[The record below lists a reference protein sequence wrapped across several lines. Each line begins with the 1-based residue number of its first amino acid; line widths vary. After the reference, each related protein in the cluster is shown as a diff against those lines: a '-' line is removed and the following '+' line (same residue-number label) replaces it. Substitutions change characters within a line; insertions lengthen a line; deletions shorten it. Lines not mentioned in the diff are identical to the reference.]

1 MPSFISAAV
10 AALSLSSLA
19 SANVAYRRQEAFSNS
34 SSSST
39 QLSTSSSRSVPLGTA
54 SSSIVSTSST
64 AGAGAGSGS
73 NNSTATAT
81 SGSGSSTT
89 SAAPASST
97 SATTIGGVSF
107 FIEFDIT
114 FDGDSIDLEI
124 ILAKRAGNSLQ
135 DCLTTCAAHS
145 ECVATAYNS
154 NTTSCTFFSSFDK
167 STRRSAPGIDFA
179 QVTGRSN
186 STSSAAN
193 NGTSSTGAP
202 FPSTTQN
209 NNGTSVTASP
219 NPGNNG
225 TFPDAESIICPQYDD
240 QVLQDTDG
248 SQYLI
253 RCGLEIEGIVLLTRK
268 ARMVRRQSTFGNDW
282 IVDCIDSCAAMDTCV
297 GTTYNSAQGSC
308 TFYSTVDSLAANADT
323 DSAIL
328 VNEAPAVVTTSLVPV
343 VSTET
348 VTEGEVTRTIT
359 TTPLTTSTVYSTV
372 TRTIQSCAPG
382 VPCSAATV
390 TDVVVAYT
398 TVCPVSAVPT
408 GANGGAAA
416 GAVTT
421 QTVKVCTACQ
431 YAPTTVTV
439 YQCPTA
445 AAGAGKP
452 IAVTTTII
460 SVPVLAQPAMTTST
474 VYQTSEQVTT
484 TCGANGCGKATVT
497 AIVSLYTTVCP
508 VSSGAAGASA
518 PVASAPG
525 ASAPGASAPG
535 ASAPGASAPGASAPG
550 ASAPGASAP
559 GAPGS
564 QAPAP
569 SASSETVVVP
579 GSTVSASTKP
589 AETIPATVE
598 NGSTK
603 PAETV
608 PATVVPGSTKKPST
622 TIVQYTPTSSMLAYT
637 GAAVKN
643 GMGFAAMAAGV
654 AALVL

>member
-19 SANVAYRRQEAFSNS
+19 SANVAYLRREAFSNT

-39 QLSTSSSRSVPLGTA
+39 QLSTSSSRSVILGTG
-54 SSSIVSTSST
+54 SSSIVSASST

-73 NNSTATAT
+73 GSGSDNSTATAT
-81 SGSGSSTT
+81 SGSVSSTT

-97 SATTIGGVSF
+97 SATTINGVSF
-107 FIEFDIT
+107 SIEFDIT
-114 FDGDSIDLEI
+114 FDGISIDLEI

-167 STRRSAPGIDFA
+167 TSRRSAPGIDFA
-179 QVTGRSN
+179 QVTGRANN

-202 FPSTTQN
+202 FPSTTQS

-225 TFPDAESIICPQYDD
+225 TFPNAESIICPEYND
-240 QVLQDTDG
+240 QVLQETDG

-268 ARMVRRQSTFGNDW
+268 ARMVRRQATFGNDW
-282 IVDCIDSCAAMDTCV
+282 IVDCIDSCSAMDTCV

-308 TFYSTVDSLAANADT
+308 TFYSTVDSLTANADT

-343 VSTET
+343 VSTLT
-348 VTEGEVTRTIT
+348 VTEGEVTSTIT

-398 TVCPVSAVPT
+398 TVCPASAVPT

-452 IAVTTTII
+452 IAVTTTVI
-460 SVPVLAQPAMTTST
+460 SVPVLAMPAMTTST

-497 AIVSLYTTVCP
+497 AVVSLYTTVCP
-508 VSSGAAGASA
+508 VSSGA
-518 PVASAPG
+518 PG
-525 ASAPGASAPG
+525 ASAPGASAP
-535 ASAPGASAPGASAPG
+535 A

-569 SASSETVVVP
+569 SAGSETVVVP
-579 GSTVSASTKP
+579 GTTVPASTKP

-598 NGSTK
+598 HGSTK
-603 PAETV
+603 PAETI

>member
-19 SANVAYRRQEAFSNS
+19 SANVAYRRQEAFSNT

-39 QLSTSSSRSVPLGTA
+39 QLSTSSSRSVILGTG
-54 SSSIVSTSST
+54 SSSIVSASST

-73 NNSTATAT
+73 DNSTATAT
-81 SGSGSSTT
+81 SGSVSSTT

-97 SATTIGGVSF
+97 SATTVGGVSF

-114 FDGDSIDLEI
+114 FDGISIDLDI

-135 DCLTTCAAHS
+135 DCLTTCAAHT

-179 QVTGRSN
+179 QVTGRANN

-225 TFPDAESIICPQYDD
+225 TFPNAESIICPEYND
-240 QVLQDTDG
+240 QVLQETDG

-268 ARMVRRQSTFGNDW
+268 ARMVRRQATFGNDW
-282 IVDCIDSCAAMDTCV
+282 IVDCIDSCSAMDTCV

-328 VNEAPAVVTTSLVPV
+328 VNEAPAAVTTSLVPV
-343 VSTET
+343 VATET

-359 TTPLTTSTVYSTV
+359 TTPMTTSTVYSTV

-398 TVCPVSAVPT
+398 TVCPASAVPT

-452 IAVTTTII
+452 TAVTTTVI
-460 SVPVLAQPAMTTST
+460 SVPVLAAPTMTTST

-497 AIVSLYTTVCP
+497 AVVSLYTTVCP
-508 VSSGAAGASA
+508 ASSG
-518 PVASAPG
+518 APG
-525 ASAPGASAPG
+525 ASAPGAS
-535 ASAPGASAPGASAPG
+535 
-550 ASAPGASAP
+550 
-559 GAPGS
+559 GS

-569 SASSETVVVP
+569 SAGSETVVVP
-579 GSTVSASTKP
+579 GTTIPASTKP

-603 PAETV
+603 PAETI
-608 PATVVPGSTKKPST
+608 PATVVSGSTKKPST

>member
-19 SANVAYRRQEAFSNS
+19 SANVAYRRYEAFPNS
-34 SSSST
+34 STTST
-39 QLSTSSSRSVPLGTA
+39 ELSTSSSRSVILGTG
-54 SSSIVSTSST
+54 SSSTVSASST

-73 NNSTATAT
+73 DNSTATAT
-81 SGSGSSTT
+81 SGSVSSTT

-114 FDGDSIDLEI
+114 FDGVSIDLNI

-135 DCLTTCAAHS
+135 DCLTTCAAHT

-179 QVTGRSN
+179 QVTGRANN

-225 TFPDAESIICPQYDD
+225 TFPNAESIICPEYND
-240 QVLQDTDG
+240 QVLQETDG

-268 ARMVRRQSTFGNDW
+268 ARMVRRQATFGNDW
-282 IVDCIDSCAAMDTCV
+282 IVDCIDSCSAMDTCV

-308 TFYSTVDSLAANADT
+308 TFYSTVDSLVANADT

-343 VSTET
+343 VATET

-359 TTPLTTSTVYSTV
+359 TTPMTTSTVYSTV

-398 TVCPVSAVPT
+398 TVCPASAVPT

-452 IAVTTTII
+452 IAVTTTVI
-460 SVPVLAQPAMTTST
+460 SVPVLAAPSMTTST

-497 AIVSLYTTVCP
+497 AVVSLYTTVCP
-508 VSSGAAGASA
+508 VSSGA
-518 PVASAPG
+518 
-525 ASAPGASAPG
+525 
-535 ASAPGASAPGASAPG
+535 
-550 ASAPGASAP
+550 
-559 GAPGS
+559 
-564 QAPAP
+564 PAP
-569 SASSETVVVP
+569 SAGSETVVVP
-579 GSTVSASTKP
+579 GTTVSASTKS

-603 PAETV
+603 PAETI

>member
-39 QLSTSSSRSVPLGTA
+39 MLSTSSSRSVPIGTG
-54 SSSIVSTSST
+54 SSSIMTTSSSSST
-64 AGAGAGSGS
+64 VGAGAGSSSGS
-73 NNSTATAT
+73 GNSTATAT
-81 SGSGSSTT
+81 TGSVSSTT
-89 SAAPASST
+89 SPAPASST

-107 FIEFDIT
+107 FIEFDID
-114 FDGDSIDLEI
+114 FDGVEIDLDI
-124 ILAKRAGNSLQ
+124 VLAKRAGNSLQ
-135 DCLTTCAAHS
+135 DCLTTCAANTQ
-145 ECVATAYNS
+145 CVATAYNS

-186 STSSAAN
+186 NSTSSAAN

-202 FPSTTQN
+202 FPSTTQS

-225 TFPDAESIICPQYDD
+225 TLPNAESIICPTYDD
-240 QVLQDTDG
+240 NVLEETDG

-268 ARMVRRQSTFGNDW
+268 ARMVRRQATFGNDW
-282 IVDCIDSCAAMDTCV
+282 IVDCIDSCSAMDTCV

-308 TFYSTVDSLAANADT
+308 TFYSSVDSLVANADT

-328 VNEAPAVVTTSLVPV
+328 VNEGSDVVTTSLVPV
-343 VSTET
+343 VSTQT
-348 VTEGEVTRTIT
+348 VTEGDVTQTIT

-398 TVCPVSAVPT
+398 TVCPASTYAVPT
-408 GANGGAAA
+408 GGAAA

-421 QTVKVCTACQ
+421 QTVKVCTACE
-431 YAPTTVTV
+431 YAPSTVTV

-452 IAVTTTII
+452 VAVTTTVVQ
-460 SVPVLAQPAMTTST
+460 VPVLAGGQPMTTST
-474 VYQTSEQVTT
+474 VYSTSEQVTT

-497 AIVSLYTTVCP
+497 AVVSLYTTVCP
-508 VSSGAAGASA
+508 VSSASGAS
-518 PVASAPG
+518 SAPG
-525 ASAPGASAPG
+525 ASAPGAS
-535 ASAPGASAPGASAPG
+535 
-550 ASAPGASAP
+550 
-559 GAPGS
+559 GS
-564 QAPAP
+564 QAPAA
-569 SASSETVVVP
+569 SAGSETVVVP
-579 GSTVSASTKP
+579 GTTVAASTKS

-608 PATVVPGSTKKPST
+608 PASVVSASTKKPST
-622 TIVQYTPTSSMLAYT
+622 TIVQYTPTSSMVAYT

>member
-39 QLSTSSSRSVPLGTA
+39 QLSTSSSRSVPIGTG
-54 SSSIVSTSST
+54 SSSIMTTSTAG

-73 NNSTATAT
+73 GSNSTASAT
-81 SGSGSSTT
+81 SGSVSSTT

-97 SATTIGGVSF
+97 SATTINGVSF
-107 FIEFDIT
+107 SIEFDIT
-114 FDGDSIDLEI
+114 YDGVQISLDIV
-124 ILAKRAGNSLQ
+124 LAKRAGQSLQ
-135 DCLTTCAAHS
+135 DCLATCAANKQ
-145 ECVATAYNS
+145 CAATAYDTNS
-154 NTTSCTFFSSFDK
+154 TTCTFFSSFDD

-179 QVTGRSN
+179 QVTGRANN
-186 STSSAAN
+186 ST
-193 NGTSSTGAP
+193 STGAP
-202 FPSTTQN
+202 FPSSTQS

-225 TFPDAESIICPQYDD
+225 TFPNAESIICPEYND
-240 QVLQDTDG
+240 QVLQETDG

-253 RCGLEIEGIVLLTRK
+253 RCGLEIQGVVLLTRK
-268 ARMVRRQSTFGNDW
+268 ARMVRRQATFGNDW
-282 IVDCIDSCAAMDTCV
+282 IVDCIDSCSAMDTCV

-308 TFYSTVDSLAANADT
+308 TFYSTVDSLVANADT

-328 VNEAPAVVTTSLVPV
+328 VNEGSAAVTTSLVPV

-359 TTPLTTSTVYSTV
+359 TTPLTTSTVYSTT

-398 TVCPVSAVPT
+398 TVCPASTPA
-408 GANGGAAA
+408 GAAA
-416 GAVTT
+416 GAVT
-421 QTVKVCTACQ
+421 QTVKVCPACE

-452 IAVTTTII
+452 VAVTTTVI
-460 SVPVLAQPAMTTST
+460 SMPVLAAPPMTTST

-497 AIVSLYTTVCP
+497 AVVSLYTTVCP
-508 VSSGAAGASA
+508 ASSAA
-518 PVASAPG
+518 
-525 ASAPGASAPG
+525 
-535 ASAPGASAPGASAPG
+535 
-550 ASAPGASAP
+550 
-559 GAPGS
+559 
-564 QAPAP
+564 
-569 SASSETVVVP
+569 SETVVVP
-579 GSTVSASTKP
+579 GTTVPAS
-589 AETIPATVE
+589 TIPATVQ

-608 PATVVPGSTKKPST
+608 PASTKKPST
-622 TIVQYTPTSSMLAYT
+622 TIVQYTPTSSMVAYT

>member
-39 QLSTSSSRSVPLGTA
+39 QLSSTSSRSVPLGTG
-54 SSSIVSTSST
+54 SSSIISTSST

-97 SATTIGGVSF
+97 SATTIGGVGF

-114 FDGDSIDLEI
+114 FDGISIDLDI

-167 STRRSAPGIDFA
+167 SSRRSAPGIDFA

-225 TFPDAESIICPQYDD
+225 TFPNAESVICPQYDD

-268 ARMVRRQSTFGNDW
+268 ARMVRRQATFGNDW

-452 IAVTTTII
+452 IAITTTVI
-460 SVPVLAQPAMTTST
+460 SAPLLSGPQMTTST

-497 AIVSLYTTVCP
+497 AVVSLYTTVCP
-508 VSSGAAGASA
+508 VSSG
-518 PVASAPG
+518 
-525 ASAPGASAPG
+525 
-535 ASAPGASAPGASAPG
+535 APGASAPG

-579 GSTVSASTKP
+579 GTTVAASTKP

>member
-19 SANVAYRRQEAFSNS
+19 SANVAYRRQEAFSNT

-39 QLSTSSSRSVPLGTA
+39 QLSTSSSRSVILGTG
-54 SSSIVSTSST
+54 SSSIVSASST

-73 NNSTATAT
+73 DNSTATAT
-81 SGSGSSTT
+81 SGSVSSTT

-97 SATTIGGVSF
+97 SATTVGGVSF

-114 FDGDSIDLEI
+114 FDGISIDLDI

-135 DCLTTCAAHS
+135 DCLTTCAAHT

-179 QVTGRSN
+179 QVTGRSNN

-225 TFPDAESIICPQYDD
+225 TFPNAESIICPEYND
-240 QVLQDTDG
+240 QVLQETDG

-268 ARMVRRQSTFGNDW
+268 ARMVRRQATFGNDW
-282 IVDCIDSCAAMDTCV
+282 IVDCIDSCSAMDTCV

-328 VNEAPAVVTTSLVPV
+328 VNEAPAAVTTSLVPV
-343 VSTET
+343 VATET

-359 TTPLTTSTVYSTV
+359 TTPMTTSTVYSTV

-398 TVCPVSAVPT
+398 TVCPASAVPT

-452 IAVTTTII
+452 TAVTTTVI
-460 SVPVLAQPAMTTST
+460 SVPVLAAPTMTTST

-497 AIVSLYTTVCP
+497 AVVSLYTTVCP
-508 VSSGAAGASA
+508 ASSG
-518 PVASAPG
+518 APG
-525 ASAPGASAPG
+525 ASAPGAS
-535 ASAPGASAPGASAPG
+535 
-550 ASAPGASAP
+550 
-559 GAPGS
+559 GS

-569 SASSETVVVP
+569 SAGSETVVVP
-579 GSTVSASTKP
+579 GTTIPASTKP

-603 PAETV
+603 PAETI
-608 PATVVPGSTKKPST
+608 PATVVSGSTKKPST

>member
-19 SANVAYRRQEAFSNS
+19 SANVAYRRQEAFSNT

-39 QLSTSSSRSVPLGTA
+39 QLSTSSSRSVILGTG
-54 SSSIVSTSST
+54 SSSIVSASST

-73 NNSTATAT
+73 DNSTATAT
-81 SGSGSSTT
+81 SGSVSSTT

-97 SATTIGGVSF
+97 SATTVGGVSF

-114 FDGDSIDLEI
+114 FDGISIDLDI

-135 DCLTTCAAHS
+135 DCLTTCAAHT

-179 QVTGRSN
+179 QVTGRSNN

-225 TFPDAESIICPQYDD
+225 TFPNAESIICPEYND
-240 QVLQDTDG
+240 QVLQETDG

-268 ARMVRRQSTFGNDW
+268 ARMVRRQATFGNDW
-282 IVDCIDSCAAMDTCV
+282 IVDCIDSCSAMDTCV

-328 VNEAPAVVTTSLVPV
+328 VNEAPAAATTSLVPV
-343 VSTET
+343 VATET

-359 TTPLTTSTVYSTV
+359 TTPMTTSTVYSTV

-398 TVCPVSAVPT
+398 TVCPASAVPT

-452 IAVTTTII
+452 IAVTTTVI
-460 SVPVLAQPAMTTST
+460 SVPVLAAPSMTTST

-497 AIVSLYTTVCP
+497 AVVSLYTTVCP
-508 VSSGAAGASA
+508 ASSG
-518 PVASAPG
+518 APG
-525 ASAPGASAPG
+525 ASAPGAS
-535 ASAPGASAPGASAPG
+535 
-550 ASAPGASAP
+550 
-559 GAPGS
+559 GS

-569 SASSETVVVP
+569 SAGSETVVVP
-579 GSTVSASTKP
+579 GTTIPASTKP

-603 PAETV
+603 PAETI
-608 PATVVPGSTKKPST
+608 PATVVSGSTKKPST

>member
-1 MPSFISAAV
+1 CS
-10 AALSLSSLA
+10 
-19 SANVAYRRQEAFSNS
+19 
-34 SSSST
+34 
-39 QLSTSSSRSVPLGTA
+39 
-54 SSSIVSTSST
+54 
-64 AGAGAGSGS
+64 
-73 NNSTATAT
+73 
-81 SGSGSSTT
+81 
-89 SAAPASST
+89 
-97 SATTIGGVSF
+97 
-107 FIEFDIT
+107 
-114 FDGDSIDLEI
+114 
-124 ILAKRAGNSLQ
+124 
-135 DCLTTCAAHS
+135 
-145 ECVATAYNS
+145 
-154 NTTSCTFFSSFDK
+154 
-167 STRRSAPGIDFA
+167 
-179 QVTGRSN
+179 
-186 STSSAAN
+186 
-193 NGTSSTGAP
+193 
-202 FPSTTQN
+202 
-209 NNGTSVTASP
+209 
-219 NPGNNG
+219 
-225 TFPDAESIICPQYDD
+225 
-240 QVLQDTDG
+240 
-248 SQYLI
+248 
-253 RCGLEIEGIVLLTRK
+253 
-268 ARMVRRQSTFGNDW
+268 
-282 IVDCIDSCAAMDTCV
+282 AMDTCV

-328 VNEAPAVVTTSLVPV
+328 VNEAPAAVTTSLVPV
-343 VSTET
+343 VATET

-359 TTPLTTSTVYSTV
+359 TTPMTTSTVYSTV

-398 TVCPVSAVPT
+398 TVCPASAVPT

-452 IAVTTTII
+452 IAVTTTVI
-460 SVPVLAQPAMTTST
+460 SVPVLAAPSMTTST

-497 AIVSLYTTVCP
+497 AVVSLYTTVCP
-508 VSSGAAGASA
+508 ASSG
-518 PVASAPG
+518 APG
-525 ASAPGASAPG
+525 ASAPGAS
-535 ASAPGASAPGASAPG
+535 
-550 ASAPGASAP
+550 
-559 GAPGS
+559 GS

-569 SASSETVVVP
+569 SAGSETVVVP
-579 GSTVSASTKP
+579 GTTIPASTKP

-603 PAETV
+603 PAETI
-608 PATVVPGSTKKPST
+608 PATVVSGSTKKPST

>member
-19 SANVAYRRQEAFSNS
+19 SANVAYRRQEAFSNT

-39 QLSTSSSRSVPLGTA
+39 QLSTSSSRSVILGTG
-54 SSSIVSTSST
+54 SSSIVSASST

-73 NNSTATAT
+73 DNSTATAT
-81 SGSGSSTT
+81 SGSVSSTT

-97 SATTIGGVSF
+97 SATTVGGVSF

-114 FDGDSIDLEI
+114 FDGISIDLDI

-135 DCLTTCAAHS
+135 DCLTTCAAHT

-179 QVTGRSN
+179 QVTGRSNN

-225 TFPDAESIICPQYDD
+225 TFPNAESIICPEYND
-240 QVLQDTDG
+240 QVLQETDG

-268 ARMVRRQSTFGNDW
+268 ARMVRRQATFGNDW
-282 IVDCIDSCAAMDTCV
+282 IVDCIDSCSAMDTCV

-328 VNEAPAVVTTSLVPV
+328 VNEAPAAVTTSLVPV
-343 VSTET
+343 VATET

-359 TTPLTTSTVYSTV
+359 TTPMTTSTVYSTV

-398 TVCPVSAVPT
+398 TVCPASAVPT

-452 IAVTTTII
+452 IAVTTTVI
-460 SVPVLAQPAMTTST
+460 SVPVLAAPSMTTST

-497 AIVSLYTTVCP
+497 AVVSLYTTVCP
-508 VSSGAAGASA
+508 ASSG
-518 PVASAPG
+518 APG
-525 ASAPGASAPG
+525 ASAPGAS
-535 ASAPGASAPGASAPG
+535 
-550 ASAPGASAP
+550 
-559 GAPGS
+559 GS

-569 SASSETVVVP
+569 SAGSETVVVP
-579 GSTVSASTKP
+579 GTTIPASTKP

-603 PAETV
+603 PAETI
-608 PATVVPGSTKKPST
+608 PATVVSGSTKKPST

>member
-39 QLSTSSSRSVPLGTA
+39 QLSTSSSRSVPLGTG
-54 SSSIVSTSST
+54 SSSIITTSSST

-73 NNSTATAT
+73 GSGNSSATAT
-81 SGSGSSTT
+81 TGSVSSTT
-89 SAAPASST
+89 GAAPASST
-97 SATTIGGVSF
+97 SATTFNGVSF
-107 FIEFDIT
+107 LIEFDIT
-114 FDGDSIDLEI
+114 YQGVSIDLEI
-124 ILAKRAGNSLQ
+124 VLAKRAGNSLQ
-135 DCLTTCAAHS
+135 DCLATCAANTQ
-145 ECVATAYNS
+145 CVATAYNT

-167 STRRSAPGIDFA
+167 NTRESAPGIDFA
-179 QVTGRSN
+179 QVTGRANNGTSN
-186 STSSAAN
+186 STSS
-193 NGTSSTGAP
+193 GAP
-202 FPSTTQN
+202 FPSSTQS

-225 TFPDAESIICPQYDD
+225 TFPNAESIICPEYND
-240 QVLQDTDG
+240 QVLQETDG

-253 RCGLEIEGIVLLTRK
+253 RCGLEIQGVVLLTRK
-268 ARMVRRQSTFGNDW
+268 ARMVRRQATFGNDW
-282 IVDCIDSCAAMDTCV
+282 IVDCIDSCSAMDTCV

-308 TFYSTVDSLAANADT
+308 TFYSTVDSLIANADT

-328 VNEAPAVVTTSLVPV
+328 VNEAPAAVPV
-343 VSTET
+343 VSTQT
-348 VTEGEVTRTIT
+348 VTEGEVTQTIT
-359 TTPLTTSTVYSTV
+359 TTPLTTSTVYSTT

-398 TVCPVSAVPT
+398 TVCPASSVA
-408 GANGGAAA
+408 GGAAA

-421 QTVKVCTACQ
+421 KTVCTACQ

-452 IAVTTTII
+452 VAVTTTVI
-460 SVPVLAQPAMTTST
+460 SVPVLQAPAMTTST

-497 AIVSLYTTVCP
+497 AVVSLYTTVCP
-508 VSSGAAGASA
+508 VSSGAAGSQASA
-518 PVASAPG
+518 PSAG
-525 ASAPGASAPG
+525 
-535 ASAPGASAPGASAPG
+535 
-550 ASAPGASAP
+550 
-559 GAPGS
+559 
-564 QAPAP
+564 
-569 SASSETVVVP
+569 SETVVVP
-579 GSTVSASTKP
+579 GTTVPAS
-589 AETIPATVE
+589 TIPATVV

-608 PATVVPGSTKKPST
+608 PASTKKPST
-622 TIVQYTPTSSMLAYT
+622 TIVQYTPTSSMVAYT

>member
-19 SANVAYRRQEAFSNS
+19 SANVAYRRQEAFSNT

-39 QLSTSSSRSVPLGTA
+39 QLSTSSSSRSVILGTG
-54 SSSIVSTSST
+54 SSSIMTTSSSSST

-73 NNSTATAT
+73 GSGSGNSTATAT
-81 SGSGSSTT
+81 SGSTSSSTT
-89 SAAPASST
+89 AAPASST
-97 SATTIGGVSF
+97 SATTVGGVSF
-107 FIEFDIT
+107 FIEFDISYQGIT
-114 FDGDSIDLEI
+114 IDLDI
-124 ILAKRAGNSLQ
+124 VLAKRAGNSLQ
-135 DCLTTCAAHS
+135 DCLTTCAANS
-145 ECVATAYNS
+145 ACVATAYNT
-154 NTTSCTFFSSFDK
+154 NTTSCTFYSSFDK
-167 STRRSAPGIDFA
+167 NTRESAPGIDFA
-179 QVTGRSN
+179 QVTGRAN
-186 STSSAAN
+186 NATSS
-193 NGTSSTGAP
+193 GAP
-202 FPSTTQN
+202 FPSTTQS

-225 TFPDAESIICPQYDD
+225 TFPNAEAIICPEYND
-240 QVLQDTDG
+240 QVLQETDG

-268 ARMVRRQSTFGNDW
+268 ARMVRRQATFGNDW
-282 IVDCIDSCAAMDTCV
+282 IVDCIDSCSAMDTCV

-308 TFYSTVDSLAANADT
+308 TFYSSVDSLIANADT

-328 VNEAPAVVTTSLVPV
+328 VNGGSDAPV
-343 VSTET
+343 VSTQT
-348 VTEGEVTRTIT
+348 VTEGDVTQTIT

-452 IAVTTTII
+452 VAVTTTVIEA
-460 SVPVLAQPAMTTST
+460 PVLAAPPMTTST

-497 AIVSLYTTVCP
+497 AVVSLYTTVCP
-508 VSSGAAGASA
+508 VSSAS
-518 PVASAPG
+518 G
-525 ASAPGASAPG
+525 
-535 ASAPGASAPGASAPG
+535 
-550 ASAPGASAP
+550 AP

-569 SASSETVVVP
+569 SAGSETLVVP
-579 GSTVSASTKP
+579 GTTIPASTKP

-608 PATVVPGSTKKPST
+608 PASVVPGSTKKPST
-622 TIVQYTPTSSMLAYT
+622 TIVQYTPTSSMVAYT

>member
-39 QLSTSSSRSVPLGTA
+39 QLSTTSSSRSVPLGTG
-54 SSSIVSTSST
+54 SSSIISTSST

-107 FIEFDIT
+107 LIEFDFT
-114 FDGDSIDLEI
+114 FDGISIDLDI

-135 DCLTTCAAHS
+135 DCLTTCAAHT

-167 STRRSAPGIDFA
+167 TSGRSAPGIDFA

-202 FPSTTQN
+202 FPSTTQS

-225 TFPDAESIICPQYDD
+225 TFPNAESIICPTYDD
-240 QVLQDTDG
+240 SVLEENDG

-268 ARMVRRQSTFGNDW
+268 ARMVRRQATFGNDW
-282 IVDCIDSCAAMDTCV
+282 IVDCIDSCSAMDTCV

-343 VSTET
+343 VATET

-382 VPCSAATV
+382 VPCSTAAV

-398 TVCPVSAVPT
+398 TVCPASTLA
-408 GANGGAAA
+408 GATGGAAA

-452 IAVTTTII
+452 IAVTTTVI

-497 AIVSLYTTVCP
+497 AVVSLYTTVCP
-508 VSSGAAGASA
+508 VSSGAPGASA
-518 PVASAPG
+518 PV
-525 ASAPGASAPG
+525 
-535 ASAPGASAPGASAPG
+535 ASAPGASAPG

-579 GSTVSASTKP
+579 GTTVSASTKP

>member
-19 SANVAYRRQEAFSNS
+19 SANVAYRRQEAFSNT

-39 QLSTSSSRSVPLGTA
+39 QLSTSSSRSVILGTG
-54 SSSIVSTSST
+54 SSSIVSASST

-73 NNSTATAT
+73 DNSTATAT
-81 SGSGSSTT
+81 SGSVSSTT

-97 SATTIGGVSF
+97 SATTVGGVSF

-114 FDGDSIDLEI
+114 FDGISIDLDI

-135 DCLTTCAAHS
+135 DCLTTCAAHT

-179 QVTGRSN
+179 QVTGRSNN

-225 TFPDAESIICPQYDD
+225 TFPNAESIICPEYND
-240 QVLQDTDG
+240 QVLQETDG

-268 ARMVRRQSTFGNDW
+268 ARMVRRQATFGNDW
-282 IVDCIDSCAAMDTCV
+282 IVDCIDSCSAMDTCV

-328 VNEAPAVVTTSLVPV
+328 VNEAPAAVTTSLVPV
-343 VSTET
+343 VATET

-359 TTPLTTSTVYSTV
+359 TTPMTTSTVYSTV

-398 TVCPVSAVPT
+398 TVCPASAVPT

-452 IAVTTTII
+452 TAVTTTVI
-460 SVPVLAQPAMTTST
+460 SVPVLAAPTMTTST

-484 TCGANGCGKATVT
+484 TCGANGCGKAT
-497 AIVSLYTTVCP
+497 
-508 VSSGAAGASA
+508 
-518 PVASAPG
+518 
-525 ASAPGASAPG
+525 
-535 ASAPGASAPGASAPG
+535 
-550 ASAPGASAP
+550 
-559 GAPGS
+559 
-564 QAPAP
+564 
-569 SASSETVVVP
+569 
-579 GSTVSASTKP
+579 
-589 AETIPATVE
+589 
-598 NGSTK
+598 
-603 PAETV
+603 
-608 PATVVPGSTKKPST
+608 
-622 TIVQYTPTSSMLAYT
+622 
-637 GAAVKN
+637 
-643 GMGFAAMAAGV
+643 
-654 AALVL
+654 